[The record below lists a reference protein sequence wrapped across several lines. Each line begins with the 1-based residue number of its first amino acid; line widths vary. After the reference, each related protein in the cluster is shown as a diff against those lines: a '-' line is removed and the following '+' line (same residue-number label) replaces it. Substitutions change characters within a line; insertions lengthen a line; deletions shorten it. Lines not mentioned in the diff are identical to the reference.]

1 VSDVVAA
8 VAWTGLTLY
17 AVFGGADFGAG
28 SWDLLARRSP
38 QRAPARRLI
47 NFAIGP
53 VWEANHVWLIFVL
66 VVMWTGFPAAFA
78 AIMSTLFIPLAL
90 AALGIVLRGSA
101 FALRRPVAGRGERVA
116 TLAFGISSLLT
127 PLFLG
132 AALGGIASG
141 RVPAGNAAGDAVT
154 SWVNPTSAV
163 VGVLA
168 VAVSAYLAAVF
179 LVADARRIGDERLER
194 YFALRAFA
202 AAGLAGVVAAGGLVV
217 LSFDADYVFD
227 RLVREALPLV
237 LASVACGIANL
248 VVLGRGGR
256 FGTRALAVGA
266 VAAVVWAWGLAQ
278 HPYLLPKTLT
288 IGAAASSHTTL
299 VWLVAI
305 VACALLIV
313 VPALALL
320 YTLDQRSLLEES
332 PLTEG

>member
-1 VSDVVAA
+1 VSDLVAA
-8 VAWTGLTLY
+8 VAWGVLTLY

-28 SWDLLARRSP
+28 SWDLLAGRSP
-38 QRAPARRLI
+38 QATRPRRLI
-47 NFAIGP
+47 EFAIGP

-66 VVMWTGFPAAFA
+66 VVMWTGFPSAFA
-78 AIMSTLFIPLAL
+78 AIMSTLFIPLAV

-101 FALRRPVAGRGERVA
+101 FALRRSAAGRAERLA
-116 TLAFGISSLLT
+116 TLAFGISSVLT

-179 LVADARRIGDERLER
+179 LVADARRIADDELER
-194 YFALRAFA
+194 YFAMRALA
-202 AAGLAGVVAAGGLVV
+202 AAGVAGVVAAVGLVV
-217 LSFDADYVFD
+217 LSFDSDYVFD

-248 VVLGRGGR
+248 LVLGRGGR
-256 FGTRALAVGA
+256 LGTRALAA
-266 VAAVVWAWGLAQ
+266 AAVTAVIWAWGVAQ
-278 HPYLLPKTLT
+278 HPYFLPKTLT
-288 IGAAASSHTTL
+288 IAAAAASQTTL
-299 VWLVAI
+299 AWLVAI
-305 VACALLIV
+305 VGCALVIV

-320 YTLDQRSLLEES
+320 YVLDQQSLLDE
-332 PLTEG
+332 PR